1 MGSSPQIY
9 KCELAFSG
17 WFLTGPINRLQ
28 TVGIIPSWKW
38 NLLWVVFAGG
48 GGDRKKVPVQRTLA
62 LISAAW
68 ICTRETKAV
77 GQPSPSYIV
86 GKQKLSGQHTA
97 ELLAL
102 LSRLT
107 SSKKK
112 KNQSWQTRNKLEWNM
127 DEPPKHP
134 SIEAQLFGLGCANSV
149 EHTGRHKA
157 FFMVWCLKDWF
168 LLGPKRHW
176 SRRLCHW
183 TISFQD
189 ETLQNEAVPPLL
201 GPVSQNAAL
210 TQGWGSCGSLC
221 CYQTLFGLLAA
232 FLSHRSWLV
241 YSPSY
246 ALWYDK

>member
-1 MGSSPQIY
+1 MSNGVLTTNLQVWISLFWLIFNWPY
-9 KCELAFSG
+9 KPPSDSG
-17 WFLTGPINRLQ
+17 HHTKLKME
-28 TVGIIPSWKW
+28 PS
-38 NLLWVVFAGG
+38 LGCFCRGV
-48 GGDRKKVPVQRTLA
+48 GDRKKVPVQRTLA

-210 TQGWGSCGSLC
+210 TQAWVSRDSLC
-221 CYQTLFGLLAA
+221 CYQTLFVWPPGCFPKPQKLISL
-232 FLSHRSWLV
+232 
-241 YSPSY
+241 
-246 ALWYDK
+246 